1 MAFVPLLVETLICAM
16 ARPYSAWKIPLSTL
30 NSCSASIRRQH
41 EVGVE
46 VRVRVFDSVERVMVV
61 ADALA
66 GHIERERVA
75 RALASGILWRQPAG
89 CRCPAAAPKVEQSVD
104 VGGCLSPH
112 LCGGICQRDRR
123 VAITAPDGSLTAP
136 VIWPVGACAQR
147 LVTNPRNTTQ

>member
-1 MAFVPLLVETLICAM
+1 MACVPLLVETLICAM

-75 RALASGILWRQPAG
+75 RATHALLALRRRRAIGGGAGSERRQL
-89 CRCPAAAPKVEQSVD
+89 KIV
-104 VGGCLSPH
+104 
-112 LCGGICQRDRR
+112 
-123 VAITAPDGSLTAP
+123 AP
-136 VIWPVGACAQR
+136 VQRQIHDTLVLDDRAQLRGFR
-147 LVTNPRNTTQ
+147 LEDGEPP